1 MKKFLSILA
10 LALLSL
16 QVTGQAKQFDKGN
29 SLVMFNTSY
38 NIPIICYGSHD
49 VNNPNA
55 AFAKKEMGLDINYG
69 YLVTHHFGF
78 VVSVGYGWNK
88 VDKRYITSPS
98 SKGFTY
104 FTIYAGPQYVMK
116 MANGLYADIRFM
128 AGTSWAQSPTLIY
141 KDERLLS
148 EANTW
153 AFSFSTGMGLKY
165 LISPSTFVSLRMDH
179 FQMKPHFNV
188 PGDKKNEQ
196 HIVLL
201 SPGLGLGVK
210 L

>member
-1 MKKFLSILA
+1 MKKFLSIL
-10 LALLSL
+10 LIILLSI
-16 QVTGQAKQFDKGN
+16 QSPGQNKQFDKGN
-29 SLVMFNTSY
+29 SFVMFNTSY

-55 AFAKKEMGLDINYG
+55 AFAKKELGLDINYS
-69 YLVTHHFGF
+69 YLATHRLGF
-78 VVSVGYGWNK
+78 VISVGYGFNK
-88 VDKRYITSPS
+88 VDKRYISSPS

-104 FTIYAGPQYVMK
+104 FTLYAGPQYMVK
-116 MANGLYADIRFM
+116 MANGLYADFRFL
-128 AGTSWAQSPTLIY
+128 AGAAWTQSPTLIY

-148 EANTW
+148 ESNAW
-153 AFSFSTGMGLKY
+153 AFSFSTGVGMKY
-165 LISPSTFVSLRMDH
+165 LFSSTKFVSLRLDH

-188 PGDKKNEQ
+188 PGDKKKEQ

-210 L
+210 F